1 MQDEAKGCEK
11 KFIYSLIVVI
21 MDFIKYACS
30 ELYGANLILLNLNCT
45 TSKIRGGEA
54 LANIGVNCT
63 LTGLVL
69 NKHYVK
75 D

>member
-45 TSKIRGGEA
+45 TSKIRGGVGGTSEYWCE
-54 LANIGVNCT
+54 LYT
-63 LTGLVL
+63 DRRSLE
-69 NKHYVK
+69 
-75 D
+75 